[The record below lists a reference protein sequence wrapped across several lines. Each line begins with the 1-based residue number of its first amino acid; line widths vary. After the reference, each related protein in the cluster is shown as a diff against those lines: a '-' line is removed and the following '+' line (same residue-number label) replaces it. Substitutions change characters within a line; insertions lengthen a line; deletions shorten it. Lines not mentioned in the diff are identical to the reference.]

1 MATRDGA
8 AIDAAPQRVVPMTR
22 VLALGKALVWYRDA
36 RDAHDADVTNAA
48 KLRAKVDAGKAV
60 AVTRGQLLRWQR
72 RHARWVSL
80 QILIAKA
87 RRRWGR

>member
-60 AVTRGQLLRWQR
+60 AAARDALDAALLT
-72 RHARWVSL
+72 AGSPP
-80 QILIAKA
+80 
-87 RRRWGR
+87 